1 MEPQVTSKKSFI
13 TSITARWWFIA
24 LIPIIFFFSPPF
36 VQKNSLP
43 LLNFQN
49 WFKAIGDIS
58 SNNFTGYF
66 AKYSP
71 IMNITAIIVIIL
83 VFVIKNKFTRVF
95 SIYTAIMMAFY
106 GVTQNTSYTDINGI
120 GIITASY
127 IFIPILSGIWI
138 WEAFTKNNNF
148 DSPPKLNI
156 WTITAFCM
164 ALFAFWNPISP
175 ENSMPDFNPVYFFT
189 NGGNSMFCNM
199 TPMILAILFFFYPK
213 INTAALRVTGLCG
226 TAIGFT
232 QLVIHLVI
240 FVKTNWWVGVL
251 HIPVFALSLA
261 AVILSL
267 RADKAA
273 NKN

>member
-1 MEPQVTSKKSFI
+1 
-13 TSITARWWFIA
+13 
-24 LIPIIFFFSPPF
+24 
-36 VQKNSLP
+36 
-43 LLNFQN
+43 
-49 WFKAIGDIS
+49 
-58 SNNFTGYF
+58 
-66 AKYSP
+66 
-71 IMNITAIIVIIL
+71 
-83 VFVIKNKFTRVF
+83 
-95 SIYTAIMMAFY
+95 
-106 GVTQNTSYTDINGI
+106 
-120 GIITASY
+120 
-127 IFIPILSGIWI
+127 
-138 WEAFTKNNNF
+138 
-148 DSPPKLNI
+148 
-156 WTITAFCM
+156 
-164 ALFAFWNPISP
+164 
-175 ENSMPDFNPVYFFT
+175 MPDFNPVYFYY